1 MRLSSTLAVLAV
13 LAVLAA
19 LSAAGSAR
27 AQDLAAVTISSG
39 AIAGIVEGDVVAFR
53 GIPYAAP
60 PIGDLR
66 WRAPQAVTAWAG
78 VRAAREPGH
87 DCMQIPFD
95 DPVSPLGT
103 TPSEDCLVLNVWR
116 PAEASAPLPVMV
128 WIPGGW
134 FVNGGSSTALS
145 DGSSLARQGVV
156 AVTINYRL
164 GRFGFFAHPALIE
177 AAEGPV
183 GNFGYMDQIAAL
195 EWVRDNIGAF
205 GGDPDAVT
213 VVGESAGGA
222 SVLHLLTS
230 SAAHGLFRG
239 AMVMSGGG
247 RYALAERSM
256 TGGTADRPSADM
268 ADEAFAAALGISG
281 SGPTALAT
289 LRALPAEDL
298 TRDITFPVFMRA
310 LLTRG
315 VTEFEG
321 TPMIDGVTVTDRLE
335 SLIRNGE
342 AAAVPVI
349 VGTTA
354 LDAPGYFPPLNDPFS
369 MFGNEAAA
377 AAAAFNPGGAL
388 PPELV
393 LLGISADMTMHE
405 PARFVARSVTGAG
418 NPAWL
423 YRFSYAA
430 ESRAD
435 RANGA
440 AHAQELP
447 FMFGTVEGA
456 VGEAITD
463 KDRAMAAAFG
473 GYVANFVKTGDPNG
487 GTLPRWPAFDPAA
500 YDLMHFTL
508 DDGPVFGADPRAAR
522 VALVERAAE
531 GQL

>member
-27 AQDLAAVTISSG
+27 AQDPAAVTISSG

-195 EWVRDNIGAF
+195 EWVRDNIAAF
-205 GGDPDAVT
+205 GGDPEKVT

-321 TPMIDGVTVTDRLE
+321 TPM
-335 SLIRNGE
+335 
-342 AAAVPVI
+342 
-349 VGTTA
+349 
-354 LDAPGYFPPLNDPFS
+354 
-369 MFGNEAAA
+369 M
-377 AAAAFNPGGAL
+377 
-388 PPELV
+388 
-393 LLGISADMTMHE
+393 
-405 PARFVARSVTGAG
+405 VTGAG